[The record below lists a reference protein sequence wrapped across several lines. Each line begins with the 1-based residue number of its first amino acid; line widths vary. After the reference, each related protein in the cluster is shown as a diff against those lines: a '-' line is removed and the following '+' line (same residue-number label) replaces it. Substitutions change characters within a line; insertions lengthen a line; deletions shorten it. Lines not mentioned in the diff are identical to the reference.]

1 MSDLKHK
8 TGFFNLKSTGNS
20 KLQDRTEKPS
30 SAPKIWCMVLQKPPL
45 AKSPIDKKF
54 AQSPW
59 HEFLV
64 SNIFYFPFHIRDVI
78 LPNWRT
84 PSFFKMG
91 IAPPSR
97 LNTISWF
104 LSHEIPVSH
113 DFPMKHFDWMHWIL
127 TFFWFSCRRSMIPT
141 TAMAEPKGSWRP
153 LGMSKNRWNSEFG
166 GMNIHKS
173 KLFWCEQKGTRVP
186 WPIDQTWSNMI
197 KVYVSSPVEASDF
210 LCNVYGNPWW
220 LVVFSAVIFQR
231 EK

>member
-97 LNTISWF
+97 LNTIGWF
-104 LSHEIPVSH
+104 LS
-113 DFPMKHFDWMHWIL
+113 
-127 TFFWFSCRRSMIPT
+127 RRSMIPT

-153 LGMSKNRWNSEFG
+153 LGMSKNRWNSEIG